1 MKNELSTMLFNYG
14 KLSSLE
20 RQIIEHLHEK
30 CCDGGYTTLTRD
42 LGRPKSHVSN
52 VRKAVLHLRDL
63 GIVAVSDYGIEL
75 RGDWYNSLYYA
86 FNRSI
91 NRQE

>member
-1 MKNELSTMLFNYG
+1 MKNELPTMLFNYG
-14 KLSSLE
+14 RLSSLE
-20 RQIIEHLHEK
+20 RQIIEHLYNNS
-30 CCDGGYTTLTRD
+30 CNGGYTTLTTRG

-75 RGDWYNSLYYA
+75 RGDWCNSLYY
-86 FNRSI
+86 I
-91 NRQE
+91 